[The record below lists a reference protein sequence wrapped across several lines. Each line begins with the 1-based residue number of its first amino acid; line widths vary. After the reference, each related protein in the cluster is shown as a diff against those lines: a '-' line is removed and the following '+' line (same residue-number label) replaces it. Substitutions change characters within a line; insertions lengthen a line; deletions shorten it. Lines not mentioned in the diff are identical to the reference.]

1 MKAAVAA
8 VALALIVGGCYAS
21 AQVRKQAANGFVAG
35 RNRRPSIECR
45 LHRPRLQEGSQILCP
60 GRWRGAEFGDHPS
73 NGGRAPGATDRPRS
87 R

>member
-35 RNRRPSIECR
+35 RNRRPSIE
-45 LHRPRLQEGSQILCP
+45 
-60 GRWRGAEFGDHPS
+60 
-73 NGGRAPGATDRPRS
+73 
-87 R
+87 